1 MEMLEVG
8 LAFTVAMILFSSVV
22 SALVETIL
30 RSLALRR
37 RYVANSVRSMLQD
50 LIARHA
56 GETFL
61 AAAPAKANPEE
72 QAQATDA
79 WIEDLTDDLTCN
91 RSKWD
96 PKVNNQIKGKD
107 YKRVENLSLTGLATR
122 LVENP
127 LGEAI
132 KAGAPGD
139 IARQR
144 DQWNIVLRCYAR
156 HKALTSE
163 RHRIVANRTA
173 VLVAIVFAFVF
184 NVHAG
189 RLVAHFST
197 SVDVREKLIANPEQ
211 IIEDAND
218 AVEALNALGAEAS
231 PEEKEVVEAFQ
242 VAAGSLEPLTA
253 DGTLP
258 IGVKYYPYCDVFA
271 KEGEPRICP
280 PDNNGL
286 VLWIVNVLLAGI
298 LIGLGGPFWY
308 RVFDGLSNLTKILS
322 SWKGTSKNRETLQP
336 PTQAE
341 SNRAG
346 NEVSAV
352 VEEILQ
358 VTNGEAYTLP
368 PDWRAAPSSKPASD
382 RATT

>member
-30 RSLALRR
+30 RSMALRR
-37 RYVANSVRSMLQD
+37 RYVANSVRSMLRD
-50 LIARHA
+50 LNARHGRA
-56 GETFL
+56 TFL
-61 AAAPAKANPEE
+61 QTARDKAGAGKGPL
-72 QAQATDA
+72 DLDD
-79 WIEDLTDDLTCN
+79 WIEGMTDDLTCN

-96 PKVNNQIKGKD
+96 PQVNNQIKSKD

-122 LVENP
+122 MAENP

-132 KAGAPGD
+132 KAGAPDD

-156 HKALTSE
+156 HKALSSE

-211 IIEDAND
+211 IIADAQE
-218 AVEALNALGAEAS
+218 AVSALNALGAEAT
-231 PEEKEVVEAFQ
+231 PQDKEVVEAFQ
-242 VAAGSLEPLTA
+242 VAASSLEPLTA

-258 IGVKYYPYCDVFA
+258 IGAKYYPYCDLFA
-271 KEGEPRICP
+271 KEGESRVCP

-322 SWKGTSKNRETLQP
+322 SWKGTSKNRETLPP

-358 VTNGEAYTLP
+358 ATNGEAYTLP
-368 PDWRAAPSSKPASD
+368 PDWRAAPPPKSSSD
-382 RATT
+382 TA